1 MAFHQNGVPIQ
12 PLEIE
17 MEAAVSSVALVFS
30 LLLPQAVALFN
41 YEPSN
46 QNNSVDEK
54 TTVDTKTIINKEERT
69 INQIEKFI
77 LELNYKFF
85 YKSCITDRHFRRH
98 RLLVDNALNDLVER
112 RLLHEGHDET
122 LFFEIRRSTISKTY
136 LKFIPTAQ
144 DKQRF
149 RDDLLRFSKI
159 EYESY
164 ETIFKQS
171 PLLPPNCDL
180 SDYGQNFIRQPHYR
194 MIITE
199 RKIIFNN
206 VK

>member
-30 LLLPQAVALFN
+30 LLLPQAVFLFN

-46 QNNSVDEK
+46 QNNSLDEK
-54 TTVDTKTIINKEERT
+54 TTDDTKMMINKEQT
-69 INQIEKFI
+69 IKQIEKFI
-77 LELNYKFF
+77 IELNYKFF
-85 YKSCITDRHFRRH
+85 YKSCITNHRFRRH
-98 RLLVDNALNDLVER
+98 RLLVDNVLNDLVER
-112 RLLHEGHDET
+112 QLLHEGHGEK
-122 LFFEIRRSTISKTY
+122 LFFTIKRSTINKTY

-149 RDDLLRFSKI
+149 RDDLLSFSNI
-159 EYESY
+159 EYERY

-171 PLLPPNCDL
+171 LLLPPNCEL
-180 SDYGQNFIRQPHYR
+180 SDYGQNFIRQPDYR
-194 MIITE
+194 MTITE

-206 VK
+206 VQ